1 MKKAIVVLPISDGER
16 SEYEKIPGF
25 EFSFKELKDISPEE
39 FQGVDLITG
48 NITASGLNSLASVGV
63 KEKTEPEKS
72 FFQADPGV
80 ARIIN
85 QPLVLASASPRR
97 RELLKKADIPFTV
110 MPADIEEVSVA
121 GEPADMAEEISSY
134 KAEYVA
140 EKLIREKKQD
150 SFVILSADTIVTV
163 DGKVLGKPKDE
174 EDAFNVLKTLQGR
187 EHEVYT
193 GVTIAVKHPGKNV
206 HYKQFHEK
214 TRVKIYPVSDEQIRD
229 YISTGE
235 PLDKAGSYAI
245 QGSFAKYIKSIKGD
259 YSNVVGLPVGRVFK
273 ELKQFLKK

>member
-1 MKKAIVVLPISDGER
+1 MKKAIVILPISGEER
-16 SEYEKIPGF
+16 QEYESLKGYD
-25 EFSFKELKDISPEE
+25 FSFVEADRLTAEE
-39 FQGVDLITG
+39 FQS
-48 NITASGLNSLASVGV
+48 ASLVIGKLSPDKIRMLS
-63 KEKTEPEKS
+63 PE
-72 FFQADPGV
+72 QAAEIPEIQCDPGV
-80 ARIIN
+80 SKILN
-85 QPLVLASASPRR
+85 KPLILASSSPRR

-110 MPADIEEVSVA
+110 MPADIEEVMVA
-121 GEPADMAEEISSY
+121 GEPADVAEEISSY

-140 EKLIREKKQD
+140 DKLIREEKQD

-163 DGKVLGKPKDE
+163 DGKVLGKPRDE
-174 EDAFNVLKTLQGR
+174 EEAFNVLKELQGR

-273 ELKQFLKK
+273 ELKQFLRK

>member
-1 MKKAIVVLPISDGER
+1 MKKAIVLLPVSGKEKQ
-16 SEYEKIPGF
+16 EYEDLK
-25 EFSFKELKDISPEE
+25 EYDFSFVEADKLTAEE
-39 FQGVDLITG
+39 FRSADLIIG
-48 NITASGLNSLASVGV
+48 KLSPAQLKLLSSGQ
-63 KEKTEPEKS
+63 PEGS
-72 FFQADPGV
+72 SGIAGDPGV
-80 ARIIN
+80 AKILN
-85 QPLVLASASPRR
+85 KPLILASASPRR
-97 RELLKKADIPFTV
+97 RELLTKADIPFTV
-110 MPADIEEVSVA
+110 MPADIKEVSVA
-121 GEPADMAEEISSY
+121 GEPADVAEEISSY

-140 EKLIREKKQD
+140 EKLIKEKKQD

-163 DGKVLGKPKDE
+163 DGKVLGKPRDE
-174 EDAFNVLKTLQGR
+174 EEAFNVLKELQGR

-245 QGSFAKYIKSIKGD
+245 QGDAAKFIRSINGD
-259 YSNVVGLPVGRVFK
+259 YYTIVGLPIA
-273 ELKQFLKK
+273 ELYHRLKKYL

>member
-1 MKKAIVVLPISDGER
+1 MKKAIVLGNLSEEKKAAYASLSGYEFIFTDEASLTGELFSKASLIIGELSPEKLKELSADNERENR
-16 SEYEKIPGF
+16 SEDPVIRKI
-25 EFSFKELKDISPEE
+25 L
-39 FQGVDLITG
+39 
-48 NITASGLNSLASVGV
+48 
-63 KEKTEPEKS
+63 
-72 FFQADPGV
+72 
-80 ARIIN
+80 N
-85 QPLVLASASPRR
+85 QPLILASASPRR
-97 RELLKKADIPFTV
+97 RELLTKADIPFTV
-110 MPADIEEVSVA
+110 MPADIEEVIVD
-121 GEPADMAEEISSY
+121 GEPADVAEEISSY

-140 EKLIREKKQD
+140 DKLINEEERD

-163 DGKVLGKPKDE
+163 DGKILGKPRDE
-174 EDAFNVLKTLQGR
+174 EEAFNVLKTLQGR

-206 HYKQFHEK
+206 HYRQFNEK

-235 PLDKAGSYAI
+235 PMDKAGSYAI

-273 ELKQFLKK
+273 ELKQFLRK

>member
-1 MKKAIVVLPISDGER
+1 MKKAIVLLPLSEEEKQ
-16 SEYEKIPGF
+16 EYEA
-25 EFSFKELKDISPEE
+25 LKGYDFIFTEADKLTAEE
-39 FQGVDLITG
+39 FQS
-48 NITASGLNSLASVGV
+48 ASLVIGKLSPGQLKILSSNQNDEVREIQG
-63 KEKTEPEKS
+63 
-72 FFQADPGV
+72 DPGV
-80 ARIIN
+80 ARILN
-85 QPLVLASASPRR
+85 KPLILASASPRR

-110 MPADIEEVSVA
+110 MPADIEEVIVA
-121 GEPADMAEEISSY
+121 GEPADVAEEISSY

-140 EKLIREKKQD
+140 EKLMKEKKQD

-163 DGKVLGKPKDE
+163 DGKVLGKPRDE
-174 EDAFNVLKTLQGR
+174 EEAFKVLKELQGR

-273 ELKQFLKK
+273 ELRQFLRK

>member
-1 MKKAIVVLPISDGER
+1 MKKAIVLLPLSEEEKQ
-16 SEYEKIPGF
+16 EYEA
-25 EFSFKELKDISPEE
+25 LKGYDFIFTEADKLTAEE
-39 FQGVDLITG
+39 FQS
-48 NITASGLNSLASVGV
+48 ASLVIGKLSPGQLKILSSNQNDEAREIQG
-63 KEKTEPEKS
+63 
-72 FFQADPGV
+72 DPGV
-80 ARIIN
+80 ARILN
-85 QPLVLASASPRR
+85 KPLILASASPRR

-110 MPADIEEVSVA
+110 MPADIEEVIVA
-121 GEPADMAEEISSY
+121 GEPADVAEEISSY

-140 EKLIREKKQD
+140 EKLIKEKKQD

-163 DGKVLGKPKDE
+163 DGKVLGKPRDE
-174 EDAFNVLKTLQGR
+174 EEAFKVLKELQGR

-273 ELKQFLKK
+273 ELRQFLRK

>member
-1 MKKAIVVLPISDGER
+1 MKKAIVILPISGEER
-16 SEYEKIPGF
+16 QEYESLKGYD
-25 EFSFKELKDISPEE
+25 FSFVEADKLTAEE
-39 FQGVDLITG
+39 FQS
-48 NITASGLNSLASVGV
+48 ASLVIGKLSPAKLRILS
-63 KEKTEPEKS
+63 PE
-72 FFQADPGV
+72 QAATSPEIQGDPGV
-80 ARIIN
+80 SKILN
-85 QPLVLASASPRR
+85 KPLILASASPRR

-110 MPADIEEVSVA
+110 MPADIEEVMVA
-121 GEPADMAEEISSY
+121 GEPADVAEEISSY

-140 EKLIREKKQD
+140 DKLIREEKQD

-163 DGKVLGKPKDE
+163 DGKVLGKPRDE
-174 EDAFNVLKTLQGR
+174 EEAFNVLKELQGR

-273 ELKQFLKK
+273 ELKQFLRK

>member
-1 MKKAIVVLPISDGER
+1 MKKAIVILPISGEER
-16 SEYEKIPGF
+16 QEYESIKGYD
-25 EFSFKELKDISPEE
+25 FSFVEADKLTAEE
-39 FQGVDLITG
+39 FQS
-48 NITASGLNSLASVGV
+48 ASLVIGKLSPAKLRILS
-63 KEKTEPEKS
+63 PE
-72 FFQADPGV
+72 QAATSPEIQGDPGV
-80 ARIIN
+80 SKILN
-85 QPLVLASASPRR
+85 KPLILASASPRR

-110 MPADIEEVSVA
+110 MPADIEEVMVA
-121 GEPADMAEEISSY
+121 GEPADVAEEISSY

-140 EKLIREKKQD
+140 DKLIREEKQD

-174 EDAFNVLKTLQGR
+174 EEAFNVLKELQGR

-273 ELKQFLKK
+273 ELKQFLRK

>member
-1 MKKAIVVLPISDGER
+1 MKKAIVLLPVSGKEKQ
-16 SEYEKIPGF
+16 EYEDLK
-25 EFSFKELKDISPEE
+25 EYDFSFVEADKLTAEE
-39 FQGVDLITG
+39 FRSADLIIG
-48 NITASGLNSLASVGV
+48 KLSPAQLKILSSGQPEGSSGIVG
-63 KEKTEPEKS
+63 
-72 FFQADPGV
+72 DPGV
-80 ARIIN
+80 AKILN
-85 QPLVLASASPRR
+85 KPLILASASPRR
-97 RELLKKADIPFTV
+97 RELLTKADIPFTV
-110 MPADIEEVSVA
+110 MPADIKEVIVA
-121 GEPADMAEEISSY
+121 GEPADVAEEISSY

-140 EKLIREKKQD
+140 EKLIKEKKQD

-163 DGKVLGKPKDE
+163 DGKILGKPRDE
-174 EDAFNVLKTLQGR
+174 EEAFNVLKELQGR

-206 HYKQFHEK
+206 HYKQFHER

-273 ELKQFLKK
+273 ELKQFLRK

>member
-1 MKKAIVVLPISDGER
+1 MKKAIVLLPLSEEEKQ
-16 SEYEKIPGF
+16 EYEA
-25 EFSFKELKDISPEE
+25 LKGYDFIFTEADKLTAEE
-39 FQGVDLITG
+39 FQSASLIIG
-48 NITASGLNSLASVGV
+48 KLSPGQLKILSSNQNDEVREIQG
-63 KEKTEPEKS
+63 
-72 FFQADPGV
+72 DPGV
-80 ARIIN
+80 ARILN
-85 QPLVLASASPRR
+85 KPLILASASPRR

-110 MPADIEEVSVA
+110 MPADIEEVIVA
-121 GEPADMAEEISSY
+121 GEPADVAEEISSY

-140 EKLIREKKQD
+140 EKLIKEKKQD

-163 DGKVLGKPKDE
+163 DGKVLGKPRDE
-174 EDAFNVLKTLQGR
+174 EEAFKVLKELQGR

-273 ELKQFLKK
+273 ELRQFLRK

>member
-1 MKKAIVVLPISDGER
+1 MKKAIVILPISGEER
-16 SEYEKIPGF
+16 QEYESLKGYD
-25 EFSFKELKDISPEE
+25 FSFVEADKLTAEE
-39 FQGVDLITG
+39 FQS
-48 NITASGLNSLASVGV
+48 ASLVIGKLSPAKLRILSSEQAATS
-63 KEKTEPEKS
+63 PEI
-72 FFQADPGV
+72 QGDPGV
-80 ARIIN
+80 SKILN
-85 QPLVLASASPRR
+85 KPLILASASPRR

-110 MPADIEEVSVA
+110 MPADIEEVMVA
-121 GEPADMAEEISSY
+121 GEPADVAEEISSY

-140 EKLIREKKQD
+140 DKLIREEKQD

-163 DGKVLGKPKDE
+163 DGKVLGKPRDE
-174 EDAFNVLKTLQGR
+174 EEAFNVLKELQGR

-273 ELKQFLKK
+273 ELKQFLRK

>member
-1 MKKAIVVLPISDGER
+1 MKKAIVLLPL
-16 SEYEKIPGF
+16 SEGDRDEYKDIEGF
-25 EFSFKELKDISPEE
+25 EFSFRELKDLTPAEFQAAELVIGNISPAELKRLSGKAAE
-39 FQGVDLITG
+39 PGPEVPLLFNEPLI
-48 NITASGLNSLASVGV
+48 
-63 KEKTEPEKS
+63 
-72 FFQADPGV
+72 
-80 ARIIN
+80 
-85 QPLVLASASPRR
+85 LASASPRR
-97 RELLKKADIPFTV
+97 RELLKKADIPFV
-110 MPADIEEVSVA
+110 VVPADIEEVSAA
-121 GEPADMAEEISSY
+121 GEPQDIAMEISSY

-140 EKLIREKKQD
+140 NTLIREEKRD

-163 DGKVLGKPKDE
+163 DGKVLGKPRDE
-174 EDAFNVLKTLQGR
+174 EDAFNVLKELQGR

-193 GVTIAVKHPGKNV
+193 GVTIAVKYPGKNV
-206 HYKQFHEK
+206 HFKQFYEK
-214 TRVKIYPVSDEQIRD
+214 TRVNIYPVSDEQIRE

>member
-1 MKKAIVVLPISDGER
+1 MKKAIVLLPLSEEEKQ
-16 SEYEKIPGF
+16 EYEA
-25 EFSFKELKDISPEE
+25 LKGYDFIFTEADKLTAEE
-39 FQGVDLITG
+39 FQS
-48 NITASGLNSLASVGV
+48 ASLVIGKLSPGQLKILSSNQNDEAREIQG
-63 KEKTEPEKS
+63 
-72 FFQADPGV
+72 DPGV
-80 ARIIN
+80 ARILN
-85 QPLVLASASPRR
+85 KPLILASASPRR

-110 MPADIEEVSVA
+110 MPADIEEVIVA
-121 GEPADMAEEISSY
+121 GEPADVAEEISSY

-140 EKLIREKKQD
+140 EKLMKEKKQD

-163 DGKVLGKPKDE
+163 DGKVLGKPRDE
-174 EDAFNVLKTLQGR
+174 EEAFKVLKELQGR

-273 ELKQFLKK
+273 ELRQFLRK

>member
-1 MKKAIVVLPISDGER
+1 MKKAIVILPVSEDEKREYQNLTGYEISFVEESKLTPEDFRNASLVIG
-16 SEYEKIPGF
+16 SLSAEKIR
-25 EFSFKELKDISPEE
+25 EISESGEE
-39 FQGVDLITG
+39 ERAGIQ
-48 NITASGLNSLASVGV
+48 
-63 KEKTEPEKS
+63 E
-72 FFQADPGV
+72 DPGV
-80 ARIIN
+80 AKVLNR
-85 QPLVLASASPRR
+85 PLILASASPRR
-97 RELLKKADIPFTV
+97 KELLKKADIPFIV
-110 MPADIEEVSVA
+110 MPADIEEVSCA
-121 GEPADMAEEISSY
+121 GEPADVAEEISSY

-140 EKLIREKKQD
+140 EKLIKEKKQD

-174 EDAFNVLKTLQGR
+174 EEAFKVLKKLQGR

-273 ELKQFLKK
+273 ELKQFLRK

>member
-1 MKKAIVVLPISDGER
+1 MKKAIVLLPVSGKEKQ
-16 SEYEKIPGF
+16 EYEDLK
-25 EFSFKELKDISPEE
+25 EYDFSFVEADKLTAEE
-39 FQGVDLITG
+39 FRSADLIIG
-48 NITASGLNSLASVGV
+48 KLSPAQLKILSSGQPEGSSGIVG
-63 KEKTEPEKS
+63 
-72 FFQADPGV
+72 DPGV
-80 ARIIN
+80 AKILN
-85 QPLVLASASPRR
+85 KPLILASASPRR
-97 RELLKKADIPFTV
+97 RELLTKADIPFTV
-110 MPADIEEVSVA
+110 MPADMKEVIVA
-121 GEPADMAEEISSY
+121 GEPADVAEEISSY

-140 EKLIREKKQD
+140 EKLIKEKKQD

-163 DGKVLGKPKDE
+163 DGKILGKPRDE
-174 EDAFNVLKTLQGR
+174 EEAFNVLKELQGR

-206 HYKQFHEK
+206 HYKQFHER

-273 ELKQFLKK
+273 ELKQFLRK